1 MAVQTLPQRAE
12 VPVEHTWDLSK
23 IYASDEL
30 WEADYRRLEAMIP
43 GFAALEGT
51 LGEDGE
57 SMLHVFQLQ
66 DEAGKLLEQLYY
78 YASMRR
84 DEDSANTESQAR
96 ADRAASIIARLNSA
110 TAFID
115 PEILELPEQRID
127 EFMQQVEP
135 LRVYRHVL
143 SELRRQQAH
152 VRSPEI
158 EALLASAREVTRSPE
173 AIYDILSDADLKFP
187 DIKGEDGND
196 IELTNGRYFRF
207 MESND
212 RGVRRAAFG
221 AMFDTYG
228 KLRNTTAAAYA
239 GAIRSA
245 IWRSRARNYNST
257 LEAALDP
264 DAIPVAVYDNL
275 VATVNANLGHYH
287 RYIRLRKRMLG
298 LDEHHMWDAYAPLVG
313 DVKVAY
319 EYERAR
325 QLMEESMAPLGDEY
339 VSIMRRGLREERWV
353 DVFEN
358 ENKRAGAYSSGG
370 YTTQPYILMN
380 YQDSLVSVFTLAHE
394 LGHSMHSYWTRHT
407 QPYPYGHY
415 TIFVAEVAST
425 LNEALLVRHL
435 LDTTDDRRLQMY
447 LINHQIE
454 TLRTTMFRQTMF
466 AEFEREAHRRME
478 AGEAMT
484 ADSFGALHYELNKRY
499 FGPEAVID
507 DPIALEW
514 SRIPHF
520 YSHFYVYKYA
530 TGIAAATALA
540 RQITEEGRPAVERYL
555 RFLGGGSSKISIE
568 LLRDA
573 GVDMASPEPVQQACD
588 VFGELVTR
596 MEELV

>member
-207 MESND
+207 MESNN
-212 RGVRRAAFG
+212 RGVRRAAFD
-221 AMFDTYG
+221 AMYDTYG

-239 GAIRSA
+239 GAIEARSGGRA
-245 IWRSRARNYNST
+245 RATTIRPSKPPSILTRSRWRC
-257 LEAALDP
+257 
-264 DAIPVAVYDNL
+264 
-275 VATVNANLGHYH
+275 
-287 RYIRLRKRMLG
+287 
-298 LDEHHMWDAYAPLVG
+298 
-313 DVKVAY
+313 
-319 EYERAR
+319 
-325 QLMEESMAPLGDEY
+325 
-339 VSIMRRGLREERWV
+339 
-353 DVFEN
+353 
-358 ENKRAGAYSSGG
+358 
-370 YTTQPYILMN
+370 TT
-380 YQDSLVSVFTLAHE
+380 T
-394 LGHSMHSYWTRHT
+394 
-407 QPYPYGHY
+407 
-415 TIFVAEVAST
+415 
-425 LNEALLVRHL
+425 
-435 LDTTDDRRLQMY
+435 
-447 LINHQIE
+447 
-454 TLRTTMFRQTMF
+454 
-466 AEFEREAHRRME
+466 
-478 AGEAMT
+478 
-484 ADSFGALHYELNKRY
+484 
-499 FGPEAVID
+499 
-507 DPIALEW
+507 W
-514 SRIPHF
+514 SRRSTPI
-520 YSHFYVYKYA
+520 SA
-530 TGIAAATALA
+530 TTIAIFACASGCWALTSIICGMHTRRWWVTSRSRTSTSA
-540 RQITEEGRPAVERYL
+540 P
-555 RFLGGGSSKISIE
+555 GS
-568 LLRDA
+568 
-573 GVDMASPEPVQQACD
+573 
-588 VFGELVTR
+588 
-596 MEELV
+596 